1 MDGKTALWNE
11 NIRNGKQHCKK
22 RRVSK
27 TLPWSI
33 ITSKA
38 SLAHAGAIVND
49 QSLNFVA
56 HLVLCLLKERGW
68 EWNGWCYEGSAPLN
82 IFCHQD
88 LIRRRKARPPIRGS
102 LGCRSLYGDITIQG
116 HEASVQLTD
125 VVYRNV
131 PSCDADTG
139 SLDKNNTCA
148 LGMYILYSYSTTTCY
163 FRCVNK
169 HQSASSIINRHQ
181 HQSAS
186 ITI

>member
-33 ITSKA
+33 VTSKA

-82 IFCHQD
+82 IFRHQD
-88 LIRRRKARPPIRGS
+88 LIRRRLARPPIRSS

-131 PSCDADTG
+131 PSCDVDTG

-148 LGMYILYSYSTTTCY
+148 LGMHILYSYSTTTCY